1 VTLLRH
7 IIAQHFHKIDIK
19 IIHYINNTIYIM
31 SKIIDDE
38 DFVSVS
44 SEEEEDDIYDD
55 EIEDDEDDEDD
66 EDEVVV
72 NNVAESYDIEYEEAV
87 VDEDD
92 EDVVVKD
99 DEPIEYYLQ
108 KLNDQIK
115 SNIIG
120 EYHPQ
125 LKPHNY
131 EEIQLLTK
139 IKRNEN
145 GDIIDDLHKTT
156 PIMTK
161 YEKSRILAERT
172 VQLNL
177 GMHTFLDNEQPDI
190 IDGYLIALQEF
201 KEKKIPF
208 IVKRP
213 LPNGAFEY
221 WNACDLEIL

>member
-1 VTLLRH
+1 
-7 IIAQHFHKIDIK
+7 
-19 IIHYINNTIYIM
+19 M
-31 SKIIDDE
+31 SKIIDDD

-44 SEEEEDDIYDD
+44 SEEEEDEDIYDD
-55 EIEDDEDDEDD
+55 DIEDESDEEDDEE
-66 EDEVVV
+66 EEVVVV
-72 NNVAESYDIEYEEAV
+72 NNLAESYNNDLEYEEAI
-87 VDEDD
+87 VDETD
-92 EDVVVKD
+92 ESDNVKD
-99 DEPIEYYLQ
+99 DEPLEYYLQ
-108 KLNDQIK
+108 KINDNMK
-115 SNIIG
+115 SNIISD
-120 EYHPQ
+120 YHPQ

-139 IKRNEN
+139 IKRDKN
-145 GDIIDDLHKTT
+145 GDISDDLHKTT

-161 YEKSRILAERT
+161 YEKTRILSERT

-177 GMHTFLDNEQPDI
+177 GMQTFLENAQPDI

-221 WNACDLEIL
+221 WNARDLEIL